1 MRLGLERTITGT
13 QRRAL
18 LERAAWRRL
27 DLLTALC
34 RAVLT
39 VAVVTTLAALIASL
53 PAVAD
58 KGRSPLAP
66 SKAAPAAAEEPA
78 PAVAGALRIET
89 SGPQTRLTLEV
100 DGPIQ
105 PTVFLVAN
113 PPRLIVDV
121 PDLSFRL
128 PADAARTVKGLVAS
142 VRYGL
147 LAPRRSRLV
156 VETTGPV
163 RITRSE
169 LVSAAGSRKHE
180 LVLALA
186 ATDPASFAATVVE
199 DRPAATA
206 PAIAGSRFEDIDPAA
221 RPAKPRPVVVIDPG
235 HGGVDPG
242 ALGTNGV
249 LEKNIV
255 LAVAREVK
263 SILAD
268 RKRYDI
274 VMTRATD
281 VFVSLDN
288 RVEISSA
295 ADADL
300 FVSIHADS
308 LSESDL
314 ARNIRGATVYTL
326 SERASD
332 EQARRL
338 AEKEN
343 AADLIAGLPAGSG
356 KEADD
361 VRDILIDLLRRET
374 ANNSMDLRS
383 ILVAEL
389 KKSIAMA
396 RDPQRSAAFRVLK
409 QPKAPSVLI
418 ELGYMSNPQDQA
430 LMTTAEWQKK
440 VAASIA
446 RAIEAY
452 LGRHLA
458 AGGR

>member
-1 MRLGLERTITGT
+1 MRLGWDRWRIGGGGGVPPAWPAMP
-13 QRRAL
+13 RRGFAL
-18 LERAAWRRL
+18 HAWARACAGVVIL
-27 DLLTALC
+27 ATC
-34 RAVLT
+34 PPVL
-39 VAVVTTLAALIASL
+39 AE
-53 PAVAD
+53 

-66 SKAAPAAAEEPA
+66 SQAATAATDEPAAA
-78 PAVAGALRIET
+78 VATALRVDIA
-89 SGPQTRLTLEV
+89 GPLTRVTLEV
-100 DGPIQ
+100 DGAFQ
-105 PTVFLVAN
+105 PAVFLVAN

-121 PDLSFRL
+121 PDLAFRL
-128 PADAARTVKGLVAS
+128 PAEAGRTAKGIVAS
-142 VRYGL
+142 IRYGL
-147 LAPRRSRLV
+147 LAPRRSRV
-156 VETTGPV
+156 VIETTGPV

-186 ATDPASFAATVVE
+186 ASDAQSFAAAAVE
-199 DRPAATA
+199 DRPAAA
-206 PAIAGSRFEDIDPAA
+206 VPASATSRVDDIGSAD
-221 RPAKPRPVVVIDPG
+221 RPAKPRPVIVIDPG

-255 LAVAREVK
+255 LSVAREVK
-263 SILAD
+263 ALLAD
-268 RKRYDI
+268 KQRYDI

-281 VFVSLDN
+281 VFVSLDS

-295 ADADL
+295 AEADL

-308 LSESDL
+308 LLESDQS
-314 ARNIRGATVYTL
+314 RNIRGATVYTL

-343 AADLIAGLPAGSG
+343 AADLIAGLPGG
-356 KEADD
+356 TGREADE

-374 ANNSMDLRS
+374 SNLSLDFRGL
-383 ILVAEL
+383 LVAEL
-389 KKSIAMA
+389 RKSIAMA
-396 RDPQRSAAFRVLK
+396 RDPRRSAAFRVLK

-418 ELGYMSNPQDQA
+418 ELGYMSNAQDQA
-430 LMTTAEWQKK
+430 LMTTPEWQKK
-440 VAASIA
+440 VAVAIA

-452 LGRHLA
+452 LSRNIAARGR
-458 AGGR
+458 

>member
-1 MRLGLERTITGT
+1 MRLGRERSNSRAG
-13 QRRAL
+13 RRTPFWSGAGP
-18 LERAAWRRL
+18 RPGM
-27 DLLTALC
+27 C
-34 RAVLT
+34 HAVL
-39 VAVVTTLAALIASL
+39 
-53 PAVAD
+53 AVAILATTTVLAPAPPASAE

-66 SKAAPAAAEEPA
+66 ARPATTAVAEEPA
-78 PAVAGALRIET
+78 PAVATALRIDAA
-89 SGPQTRLTLEV
+89 GAQTRLTLEV
-100 DGPIQ
+100 EGPIK

-128 PADAARTVKGLVAS
+128 PAEAGKSGKGLVAAF
-142 VRYGL
+142 RYGL
-147 LAPRRSRLV
+147 LTPRRSRLV

-169 LVSAAGSRKHE
+169 LVSAAGSRRHE
-180 LVLALA
+180 LILALS

-199 DRPAATA
+199 DRPAAAA
-206 PAIAGSRFEDIDPAA
+206 PAVAAGGVDGIDPAA

-242 ALGTNGV
+242 AVGTNGV

-255 LAVAREVK
+255 LAVAREIK
-263 SILAD
+263 AILAS

-308 LSESDL
+308 LTESDL

-343 AADLIAGLPAGSG
+343 AADLIAGLTGGSG
-356 KEADD
+356 QETDD

-374 ANNSMDLRS
+374 ANNSMDLRGV
-383 ILVAEL
+383 LVAEL
-389 KKSIAMA
+389 RKSIAMS
-396 RDPQRSAAFRVLK
+396 REPQRSAAFRVLK

-452 LGRHLA
+452 LGRHM
-458 AGGR
+458 AGAR